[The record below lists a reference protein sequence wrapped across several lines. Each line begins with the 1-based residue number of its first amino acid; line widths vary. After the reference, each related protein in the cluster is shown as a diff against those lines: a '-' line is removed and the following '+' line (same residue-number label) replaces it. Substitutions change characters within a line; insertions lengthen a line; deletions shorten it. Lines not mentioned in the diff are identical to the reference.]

1 MTRNTVWIDDF
12 RLNQS
17 RQYLWKPDRSDL
29 NIFRI
34 SYPIGGHFPAIAVAV
49 TSNSVRCFRKQNEK
63 KWQANS
69 IRYSCGIFWIYSFFL
84 FSNFFAHPRCCYRDI
99 IPVWSVEKSRQGS
112 QQQATTKTNEILW
125 TIFMANNRFQEI
137 YANWL
142 TWFSN
147 VGWSDCCTSARCKYV
162 PVMISRLHI
171 HLKCFHRPIS
181 FQRNAE
187 FETIRNHLCFISLVC
202 FALYSLL
209 FIWSFPSQNETIV
222 ILFRFYENYC
232 ISVVTWM
239 P

>member
-1 MTRNTVWIDDF
+1 MRYFLDLLVFSPLAIFCPPEMLLSRYHSGVKRRKIETRQPATSNNKNKRNFMDDF
-12 RLNQS
+12 YGKQS
-17 RQYLWKPDRSDL
+17 ILGNLCKLTYV
-29 NIFRI
+29 I
-34 SYPIGGHFPAIAVAV
+34 SKCWLIGPLD
-49 TSNSVRCFRKQNEK
+49 E
-63 KWQANS
+63 
-69 IRYSCGIFWIYSFFL
+69 
-84 FSNFFAHPRCCYRDI
+84 
-99 IPVWSVEKSRQGS
+99 
-112 QQQATTKTNEILW
+112 
-125 TIFMANNRFQEI
+125 
-137 YANWL
+137 
-142 TWFSN
+142 
-147 VGWSDCCTSARCKYV
+147 DCCTSARCKYV